1 MAEMLL
7 QTGNSPQTKG
17 KKKSLSYGGVEE
29 YPIDIAPV
37 LVGARTLV

>member
-7 QTGNSPQTKG
+7 QTGDFPQTKG

-29 YPIDIAPV
+29 YPADIAPV
-37 LVGARTLV
+37 LVGARNLV